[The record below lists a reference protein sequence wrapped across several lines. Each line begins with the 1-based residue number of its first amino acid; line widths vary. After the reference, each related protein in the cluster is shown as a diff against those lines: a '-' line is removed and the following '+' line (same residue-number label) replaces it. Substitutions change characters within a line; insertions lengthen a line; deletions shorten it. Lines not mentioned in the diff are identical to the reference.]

1 MTKTKTI
8 TYLAGS
14 AIAALICAAAGSASA
29 ADIECPLSQAKRT
42 IVDPLPG
49 GWWTTPQVNSLSE
62 TKIVTIGGQ
71 KALMCIYAGS
81 GSIQR
86 TAPTGMLCSTKLT
99 GFKCTPPVVYLPP
112 VGLPPLAPLA
122 PPVTFSTDIVVVPQ
136 TYEVNFD
143 NGNVG
148 GGSGADLWFQAVTST
163 ERYLTPINGA
173 KIAVGDRSNRGRDGC
188 RVASYSTARVL
199 LAAVPVGS
207 YICMKTNQGRTSQFR
222 MNAITGLS
230 VKNLEMGYTT
240 WAN

>member
-14 AIAALICAAAGSASA
+14 AIAALVCAAAGSASA
-29 ADIECPLSQAKRT
+29 ADIDCPLSQARRT

-49 GWWTTPQVNSLSE
+49 GWWTTPQVNTLSE

-71 KALMCIYAGS
+71 KALMCVYGAS

-86 TAPTGMLCSTKLT
+86 NAPAGMLCSTRPS
-99 GFKCTPPVVYLPP
+99 GFRCTPPIVVLPP
-112 VGLPPLAPLA
+112 VVLPPLVLP

-148 GGSGADLWFQAVTST
+148 SGPGADLWFQAVTST
-163 ERYLTPINGA
+163 ERYLTPVNGA
-173 KIAVGDRSNRGRDGC
+173 RIAVGDRSNRGRNGC
-188 RVASYSTARVL
+188 AAASFSTARVP

-222 MNAITGLS
+222 LNAVTGLA

>member
-1 MTKTKTI
+1 MTKTI

-14 AIAALICAAAGSASA
+14 AIAALVCAAAGSASA
-29 ADIECPLSQAKRT
+29 ADIDCPLSQARRT
-42 IVDPLPG
+42 IVDTLPG

-71 KALMCIYAGS
+71 KALMCVYGGS

-86 TAPTGMLCSTKLT
+86 NAPPGMLCTTRPT
-99 GFKCTPPVVYLPP
+99 GFRCTPMVFLPP
-112 VGLPPLAPLA
+112 VPPPS
-122 PPVTFSTDIVVVPQ
+122 PPVTFSTGGVVVPQ
-136 TYEVNFD
+136 TYELNLD

-173 KIAVGDRSNRGRDGC
+173 MIAVGDRSNRGRNGC
-188 RVASYSTARVL
+188 RVASFSSGRVPL
-199 LAAVPVGS
+199 SAVPVGS

-230 VKNLEMGYTT
+230 VKTLEMGYTT

>member
-14 AIAALICAAAGSASA
+14 AIAALVCAAAGSASA
-29 ADIECPLSQAKRT
+29 ADIDCPLSQARRT

-49 GWWTTPQVNSLSE
+49 GWWTTPQVNTLSE
-62 TKIVTIGGQ
+62 TRIVTIGGQ
-71 KALMCIYAGS
+71 KALMCVYGAS

-86 TAPTGMLCSTKLT
+86 NAPAGMLCSTRPG
-99 GFKCTPPVVYLPP
+99 GFTCTPPIILLPP
-112 VGLPPLAPLA
+112 IPPPA
-122 PPVTFSTDIVVVPQ
+122 PPITFSTDIVVVPQ
-136 TYEVNFD
+136 TYQVNFD

-148 GGSGADLWFQAVTST
+148 GGGGADLWFQAVTST

-188 RVASYSTARVL
+188 RVASYSTARVP

-222 MNAITGLS
+222 MNAVTGLA